1 MCPVRRPFLC
11 LTWIQSPSREVFF
24 FFSFFYSSII
34 WSAGYSAAQKKAA
47 EATTEVE
54 KAYAEIELTAYSNMG
69 RALEI
74 AL

>member
-1 MCPVRRPFLC
+1 MSCPEAVPLSD
-11 LTWIQSPSREVFF
+11 LDPESVKKGFF